1 MSARI
6 QRTVQIAMSNYSE
19 ITGACVFSVEGKTGY
34 MTENLQL
41 KKNDF
46 ELLVKAWNGELN
58 QFVVKNIPFITVL
71 NSKSS
76 LVAINPSGATSM
88 IMATGKG
95 VWFMIV
101 FAPTDADKSG
111 ILRECIQ
118 AAKNLET
125 SVSIYD
131 I

>member
-6 QRTVQIAMSNYSE
+6 QRTIQIAMSNYSE
-19 ITGACVFSVEGKTGY
+19 ITGACVFSVESKTGY

-41 KKNDF
+41 KKDDF
-46 ELLVKAWNGELN
+46 DILLKAWNGEMN
-58 QFVVKNIPFITVL
+58 QFVLKNIPFITVL
-71 NSKSS
+71 KNNSS

-95 VWFMIV
+95 VWFMIA
-101 FAPTDADKSG
+101 FAPMDADKSG

>member
-1 MSARI
+1 M
-6 QRTVQIAMSNYSE
+6 TNYSE
-19 ITGACVFSVEGKTGY
+19 ISGACVFSVEGKSGY

-41 KKNDF
+41 KTQDF
-46 ELLVKAWNGELN
+46 DILIKAWNGETSR
-58 QFVVKNIPFITVL
+58 FVVKNIRFITVL
-71 NSKSS
+71 NNDSS
-76 LVAINPSGATSM
+76 LVAINPSGATSI

-95 VWFMIV
+95 VWFMIA
-101 FAPTDADKSG
+101 FAPMDADKSG

-118 AAKNLET
+118 AAKNLEA